1 MASYF
6 KIIRAIILE
15 SEKIYIILKNNSEEL
30 FFMSNFVIIKISVKG
45 DNMYLK
51 EIKSQGF
58 KSFADKTDIELTNG
72 ITGIVGPNGSGKSNV
87 VDAVRWVLGE
97 QSVKSLRG
105 EGNMTDVIFSGS
117 KSRNPMNTASVT
129 LVFDNTDKY
138 LPLEY
143 DEVAIRRRVYK
154 DGTNEY
160 FLNNERVRLK
170 DITNLLLDSG
180 IAKESFNIISQGKI
194 DEVIS
199 SKPTDRRVIFEE
211 AAGVLKYKR
220 RKEEAIRKLDKTH
233 NNLARVNDIINELEP
248 QIEPLKEAKEK
259 ALEYNEAKEQLEKV
273 EIALITEDITKFN
286 RQYQEEK
293 ARIDALNNELL
304 KLGVSSNKSEAKI
317 EKYKNDINKNY
328 EKIKEAQNKI
338 LEYSTQA
345 EKLNSRKDIITE
357 RKKYEVEDTKL
368 HNMVVELKEKEELTK
383 NEITALETDI
393 ININKEGTNLEEKI
407 NNLNKDI
414 TKVKEEKQ
422 TLENTLTN
430 LLRQKNNL
438 EIKAENLKDSI
449 ENGGLLPTAVKSV
462 LNNPKLK
469 GIHNVLGNLIETDSK
484 YTLAISVALGFSTNN
499 IIVDN
504 ETLAKEAINSI
515 KEIGRATFF
524 PLNIIKPKQI
534 DSETLDIMKSEPYFS
549 KIASDLVKYE
559 DKYANIILNQLG
571 NIIVTEN
578 ITDAIKLSK
587 KINYR
592 YRIVTIDGNVI
603 HVGGSMTG
611 GKQIKNRNVISDK
624 YDLEVTLKDLEKN
637 LDNIKEHEN
646 KINEIDYN
654 LKSIE
659 DKKYLLDK
667 DKLLTD
673 ESIKAKTNQIRVLK
687 DNLEKIKLDIEG
699 TTNIIEGALSKEEEE
714 IISQYYE
721 AVRQKEAMTK
731 ELERLTKEKNDLAE
745 ALEDYEISVKK
756 ENSAYS
762 QKTEELKNLEISV
775 NRLDVKLDNLLNML
789 SESYSMTYEKALE
802 NYKLDIEYNIAKTTV
817 NSLRRKIKEIGIVNL
832 AAPDEYDRVSTRYE
846 FLLNQV
852 TDLNKAEN
860 TLLEIIEEMD
870 KVMVKEFNTAFK
882 TINDNFEATFR
893 ELFKGGKASLKLTD
907 PNNLLET
914 GIEIVA
920 SPPGKKLTSI
930 SLLSGGEK
938 TLTAISLLFAIIKS
952 RPAPF
957 CILDEVEAAL
967 DEVNV
972 DTFGQYVKNLKDKS
986 QFILITH
993 KKKTMEYADV
1003 LYGITMQESGVSK
1016 LVSVKLEE
1024 IG

>member
-1 MASYF
+1 
-6 KIIRAIILE
+6 
-15 SEKIYIILKNNSEEL
+15 
-30 FFMSNFVIIKISVKG
+30 
-45 DNMYLK
+45 MYLK

-58 KSFADKTDIELTNG
+58 KSFADKTDIELTAG

-105 EGNMTDVIFSGS
+105 DGNMTDVIFSGS
-117 KSRNPMNTASVT
+117 KSRNPMNVASVT

-138 LPLEY
+138 LPLEF
-143 DEVAIRRRVYK
+143 DEVEIKRRVYK

-160 FLNNERVRLK
+160 FLNGERVRLK

-194 DEVIS
+194 DSIINN
-199 SKPTDRRVIFEE
+199 KPTERRTIFEE

-259 ALEYNEAKEQLEKV
+259 ALEYLDAKEKLEEI
-273 EIALITEDITKFN
+273 EIALITEDITKMN
-286 RQYQEEK
+286 AQYQTEK
-293 ARIDALNNELL
+293 ERMEALNNEIL
-304 KLGVSSNKSEAKI
+304 KLGVSSNKAEVKI
-317 EKYKNDINKNY
+317 EEYKNKINKNY
-328 EKIKEAQNKI
+328 EKIRETQSKM
-338 LEYSTQA
+338 LEYTTLA
-345 EKLNSRKDIITE
+345 EKLNSRKEIITE
-357 RKKYEVEDTKL
+357 RKEYEVEDTKL
-368 HNMVVELKEKEELTK
+368 HNTILELKEKELQTK
-383 NEITALETDI
+383 NNIDSLETDI
-393 ININKEGTNLEEKI
+393 INTNKESDILESKI
-407 NNLNKDI
+407 KDLNKEI
-414 TKVKEEKQ
+414 SEIKKEKEA
-422 TLENTLTN
+422 LENHLTN
-430 LLRQKNNL
+430 ALRQKNNL

-449 ENGGLLPTAVKSV
+449 ENGGMLPAAVKSV

-469 GIHNVLGNLIETDSK
+469 GIHNILGNLIETDPK
-484 YTLAISVALGFSTNN
+484 YTLAISVALGVSTNN

-504 ETLAKEAINSI
+504 ESLAKEAINSI
-515 KEIGRATFF
+515 KNIGRATFF
-524 PLNIIKPKQI
+524 PLNIIKPKYI
-534 DSETLDIMKSEPYFS
+534 DNETKKILKEEKF
-549 KIASDLVKYE
+549 KIASDIVKYE
-559 DKYANIILNQLG
+559 NKYSNIILNQLG
-571 NIIVTEN
+571 NIIITET
-578 ITDAIKLSK
+578 IDEAISLSK
-587 KINYR
+587 KINYK
-592 YRIVTIDGNVI
+592 YRIVTLDGEVI

-611 GKQIKNRNVISDK
+611 GKQSRNRNVISDK
-624 YDLEVTLKDLEKN
+624 YELEQILIEIDKVLTLIKD
-637 LDNIKEHEN
+637 DEN

-654 LKSIE
+654 LKSLE
-659 DKKYLLDK
+659 DKNYLLNK
-667 DKLLTD
+667 DLLLKNDT
-673 ESIKAKTNQIRVLK
+673 ITAKKEQIRILNDTK
-687 DNLEKIKLDIEG
+687 EKIRLDIEG
-699 TTNIIEGALSKEEEE
+699 TNNIIEGALSKEEEKILNE
-714 IISQYYE
+714 YYE
-721 AVRQKEAMTK
+721 AMSKKDEMSK
-731 ELERLTKEKNDLAE
+731 ELDILTKEKNDLTE
-745 ALEDYEISVKK
+745 SLEEFELSVKK
-756 ENSAYS
+756 ENNEYAG
-762 QKTEELKNLEISV
+762 KTEELKNLEISV
-775 NRLDVKLDNLLNML
+775 NRLDVKLDNLLNIL
-789 SESYSMTYEKALE
+789 SESYSMTYEKAKE
-802 NYKLDIEYNIAKTTV
+802 NYKLDIEYNLAKKSV
-817 NSLRRKIKEIGIVNL
+817 NSLRRQIKEIGIVNL
-832 AAPDEYDRVSTRYE
+832 AAPEEYDRVSTRYE

-860 TLLEIIEEMD
+860 TLLEIISEMD
-870 KVMVKEFNTAFK
+870 KIMIKEFNNSFK
-882 TINDNFEATFR
+882 TINENFETTFK
-893 ELFKGGKASLKLTD
+893 ELFKGGTAALKLTE

-914 GIEIVA
+914 GIEIIA